1 MTQGNFNSGL
11 SDQCIITTEVI
22 IQDLR
27 CSFNTEIHALFK
39 INNLKFGFVV
49 SIKKIIAIKEVYMS
63 KESKVFIRPVHH
75 ICATCWIKDKSRNKH
90 SECSLECPHQLR
102 ETFSTN
108 ANAWA

>member
-1 MTQGNFNSGL
+1 MTQGNFNSDL

-39 INNLKFGFVV
+39 INNLKFWFCSQYQKNNCNQGSVHEQRV
-49 SIKKIIAIKEVYMS
+49 KGV
-63 KESKVFIRPVHH
+63 IRPVHH
-75 ICATCWIKDKSRNKH
+75 ICATCWIKDKCRNKH